1 MRSFKYPTPSRSHQS
16 TRLLKTEPNP
26 TTITTNML
34 THTTGAYQKVIV
46 SSICRDSTTNSQCR
60 SDARQDRALA
70 WQLYRY
76 TLIRVWHMKS
86 LSCRTPSLSA
96 ASDWEFLG
104 LLVLSQRL
112 LITTILNYLTV
123 VMLLWRVQESWLE
136 WWLRFDESGAWGLGG
151 RAWLLLLLL
160 LLLLLQQQL

>member
-1 MRSFKYPTPSRSHQS
+1 MALLAAAPLRHESATRGYDDAKVRDYA
-16 TRLLKTEPNP
+16 RLLKTEPNP
-26 TTITTNML
+26 TTITTKML

-60 SDARQDRALA
+60 SDARQYRDLA

-76 TLIRVWHMKS
+76 TLFRLWRMKS
-86 LSCRTPSLSA
+86 LSCRTPSLAA

-112 LITTILNYLTV
+112 LITTIL
-123 VMLLWRVQESWLE
+123 
-136 WWLRFDESGAWGLGG
+136 
-151 RAWLLLLLL
+151 
-160 LLLLLQQQL
+160 